1 MKHMPHGS
9 SSKNFWKFYMLF
21 YKSNHKF
28 WREDYAGGERKGLEN
43 SIRWEDSI
51 SFQHMLQ

>member
-1 MKHMPHGS
+1 MAHLLKTFG
-9 SSKNFWKFYMLF
+9 NFICFF

-28 WREDYAGGERKGLEN
+28 WREDYAGGEGKGLEN